1 MRIAG
6 YILFVIA
13 LAACFP
19 SASTAQIGDGKGEM
33 SPNAALQY
41 WQAFSCMPT
50 LDAAG
55 EKALAE
61 SNTISIAD
69 PAVEKLLGSS
79 QQSLMFLYR
88 AAPLKQC
95 DWGLDY
101 NDGISMLMLHL
112 TKSRDLARLAA
123 LDARRA
129 FENRNWKAGRRD
141 MMSMMVLGRHVGR
154 DPVMI
159 ALLVRLGIEG
169 MAIDCIAPYV
179 PEMKPSHSDAVA
191 MLQMMPPA
199 ATLVDSIQFEKK
211 WFAGWIVPKLRSE
224 EKRMPGAGMV
234 VWKNL
239 LEGPDAPASLKEIK
253 TIDEAIKL
261 LEEMFPTYDELA
273 RYTAMPNDQFDA
285 QYPAYKEKVKA
296 QFPLTALLLPS
307 IDSLRAKEQRHQ
319 ARMGMLLAGIAVA
332 ESGPEKL
339 MELKSPFGPY
349 EYRALDKGFEL
360 KSKLLYEGQPVTLTI
375 GHRAK

>member
-1 MRIAG
+1 MRITRFL
-6 YILFVIA
+6 IFFA

-19 SASTAQIGDGKGEM
+19 LVSSAQIGEGKTEF

-41 WQAFSCMPT
+41 WQAFLFLPT

-61 SNTISIAD
+61 LNTISTAD
-69 PAVEKLLGSS
+69 PAVEKLLTSS
-79 QQSLMFLYR
+79 HQSLMYLHR

-101 NDGISMLMLHL
+101 NDGISMLMPHL
-112 TKSRDLARLAA
+112 AKSRDLARLAA

-141 MMSMMVLGRHVGR
+141 MASMMVLARHVGR

-169 MAIDCIAPYV
+169 MAVDCIAPYV
-179 PEMKPSHSDAVA
+179 TDMKPSHSEAVA
-191 MLQMMPPA
+191 MLEMMPPPL
-199 ATLVDSIQFEKK
+199 TLVQSIQFEKK
-211 WFAGWIVPKLRSE
+211 WFAGWIVPKLRAE
-224 EKRMPGAGMV
+224 EKRMPGAGMAM
-234 VWKNL
+234 WKNL
-239 LEGPDAPASLKEIK
+239 LDSPDTPASLKEIK
-253 TIDEAIKL
+253 SLDEAMKL
-261 LEEMFPTYDELA
+261 IEEMIPTYDELA
-273 RYTAMPNDQFDA
+273 RYAAMPNDQFDA
-285 QYPAYKEKVKA
+285 QYPAFKQKVKS

-319 ARMGMLLAGIAVA
+319 ARLAMLLAGIAVA

-339 MELKSPFGPY
+339 KDIKDPFGSGPF
-349 EYRALDKGFEL
+349 EYKALNPGFEL
-360 KSKLLYEGQPVTLTI
+360 QSKLLYEGQAVTLTI
-375 GHRAK
+375 GQRK